1 MKVRDFE
8 TLGDNIVVQ
17 GGTFL
22 NDAVLRA
29 FEIITGKMVK
39 RPSIAGLMGAYGMAL
54 IGRDT
59 YLNYEEESVSSL
71 LDACSISNL
80 QPKIMHARCGR
91 CENNCALT
99 ISSFGKKKF
108 ISGNRC
114 ERGSGNNGSYNLL
127 PNMYQYKYD
136 RLFNYESLPLE

>member
-54 IGRDT
+54 IGSMLDVVDVKIIVR
-59 YLNYEEESVSSL
+59 L
-71 LDACSISNL
+71 LLVPLVKRNL
-80 QPKIMHARCGR
+80 
-91 CENNCALT
+91 
-99 ISSFGKKKF
+99 
-108 ISGNRC
+108 
-114 ERGSGNNGSYNLL
+114 
-127 PNMYQYKYD
+127 
-136 RLFNYESLPLE
+136 